1 MFQKTYNFVLG
12 NAFLRSSAIVFGSN
26 LLVGVLNY
34 ALVIFAARALGV
46 EYSVWTA
53 LTGLFAILTTFN
65 TGLYTEVNK
74 KFAAYAKQ
82 APEKALEFYDFLMVR
97 ARQLLILG
105 IALSP
110 LLGVILWGVT
120 RITDYPI
127 YILIVWSIFLG
138 IFAGMNRFLLI
149 GMLYNFKF
157 GMVTLANGVARFGV
171 TLALFEM
178 GFRIWA
184 LPLGLIASQLMTY
197 ALAVWYIHHVKK
209 HVAHKNAGREKT
221 LYRFRL
227 RPHLLASVKS
237 TAILFCLASF
247 LNLAP
252 ILSERLLSVTDKD
265 LFAVLFNFG
274 QIIHFGSTAF
284 TQAIVVHASR
294 STGNKIYYFSIG
306 LMTLLTSLIGSLFYF
321 FGDFMLGLFGKS
333 QYVDS
338 LDLILYY
345 SLFIVFYNVVFISVQ
360 YLLSHSKYGLLATL
374 PVFCAILVGASY
386 VATRSTDPLSSF
398 ITAQIVTGAGV
409 SLLYAGYIVWSGR
422 SAEKSELSD

>member
-1 MFQKTYNFVLG
+1 
-12 NAFLRSSAIVFGSN
+12 
-26 LLVGVLNY
+26 
-34 ALVIFAARALGV
+34 
-46 EYSVWTA
+46 
-53 LTGLFAILTTFN
+53 
-65 TGLYTEVNK
+65 
-74 KFAAYAKQ
+74 
-82 APEKALEFYDFLMVR
+82 
-97 ARQLLILG
+97 
-105 IALSP
+105 
-110 LLGVILWGVT
+110 
-120 RITDYPI
+120 
-127 YILIVWSIFLG
+127 
-138 IFAGMNRFLLI
+138 
-149 GMLYNFKF
+149 
-157 GMVTLANGVARFGV
+157 
-171 TLALFEM
+171 
-178 GFRIWA
+178 
-184 LPLGLIASQLMTY
+184 MTY
-197 ALAVWYIHHVKK
+197 ALAVWYIRHIKQ

-221 LYRFRL
+221 PYQFRL

-252 ILSERLLSVTDKD
+252 ILSERTLSVADKD

-284 TQAIVVHASR
+284 TQAIVVHAAR

-386 VATRSTDPLSSF
+386 VAAQGTDPLSSF

-422 SAEKSELSD
+422 STEKSKLSD